1 MSYGNTNTNLQCDCC
16 GYFSKD
22 STPPG
27 IYYMDMF
34 FRHKCRSCED
44 DTYLCSSCTGKSIES
59 KSEHIDGEWRV
70 DCKSCTR
77 DRKIDKIVDGK
88 N

>member
-1 MSYGNTNTNLQCDCC
+1 MSYGNTNTNHLQCDCC
-16 GYFSKD
+16 GYVGKD
-22 STPPG
+22 STPG

-44 DTYLCSSCTGKSIES
+44 DTYLCSNCTGKSIES
-59 KSEHIDGEWRV
+59 EHKDGEWV
-70 DCKSCTR
+70 TECKSCVR
-77 DRKIDKIVDGK
+77 NRKIDKIVDEQ